1 MKCIGAQP
9 LAEVQQY
16 DGLNVAIQLKYV
28 TKQPSMMY
36 VKIVRSGMFIMQ

>member
-16 DGLNVAIQLKYV
+16 DGLNVAMQLKYV
-28 TKQPSMMY
+28 TKQPSISTQKY
-36 VKIVRSGMFIMQ
+36 DACDNS